1 MLIEGKVALIT
12 GSANGIGREI
22 SSLFAEHGAHV
33 HLIDRDAER
42 NETVASLIRS
52 KGHFAKAFAADV
64 RDRKALDAV
73 VETAVHQFGRI
84 DLLVNN
90 AGIYP
95 RQTFVGMTESQWD
108 EMQDVNLKSLFQMT
122 QAVLP
127 RMISQKSGK
136 VVNISSVTFY
146 LGSTNL
152 THYVASKGGVIGF
165 TRSLAR
171 EVGVHGIHVN
181 CITPGAIEVEAEKKF
196 VTEEQIREMVAEQSI
211 QRRIMPLDVARVCL
225 FLCSE
230 LSDGM
235 TGQSLNVDG
244 GWVMR

>member
-42 NETVASLIRS
+42 NETVASSIRS
-52 KGHFAKAFAADV
+52 KGHSAKAFAADV

-127 RMISQKSGK
+127 RMISQRSGK

-244 GWVMR
+244 GWVMH

>member
-42 NETVASLIRS
+42 NETVASSICS
-52 KGHFAKAFAADV
+52 KGHSAKAFAADV

-244 GWVMR
+244 GWVMH